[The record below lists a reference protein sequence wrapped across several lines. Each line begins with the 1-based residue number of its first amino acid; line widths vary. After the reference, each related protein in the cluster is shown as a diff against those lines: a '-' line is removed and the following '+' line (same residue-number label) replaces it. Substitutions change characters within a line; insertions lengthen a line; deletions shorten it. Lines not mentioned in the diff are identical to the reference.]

1 MFALVGASGGG
12 KSTIGQMLQRFYNPL
27 EGGIFLDGVPLSELD
42 PVWLRQHIGVVN
54 QEPTLFDGTVADNIR
69 YGCPEATMEEV
80 EAAARKA
87 NAHVFIERF
96 PDG

>member
-1 MFALVGASGGG
+1 VFALVGASGGG

-54 QEPTLFDGTVADNIR
+54 QEPTLFDGTV
-69 YGCPEATMEEV
+69 V